1 MKKPGKLVRLWK
13 NLQVSAK
20 LTLIFFLVLSLTI
33 GLITA
38 RQSYTS
44 FRLLEEKSLEHME
57 NLAGQVVLNFTQNL
71 EDIENSAYV
80 SMTSRQV
87 PKTLGG
93 SGTYADQKYTLATMI
108 TSTTSYDFVMAKNA
122 RGQLISSDLS
132 TISGDLRSQI
142 EEDCKQILNEHQ
154 ENTLGSCRWLR
165 MESGQVYLLRDV
177 YDAQPLRHTGV
188 MVLHIRQPFFAVN
201 TASGDT
207 GFLFLDKQ
215 GHFLTYTGRDLPEEM
230 LSLIV
235 QDAEQGRLKETNE
248 WLGQEYFAVEKG
260 GTDWTA
266 VVIRST
272 RSYRNGC
279 AAIKQNGILLGAM
292 GVILGMI
299 VVYVLTKSALS
310 KLGEIKRSM
319 KGIAE
324 GNFDCRIQVTD
335 EDDISQLAIA
345 FNDMSQRISELM
357 EQLVEKERMRS
368 NAELQVLEYKYRAL
382 ETQIRPHFIYNALE
396 VISSMAKIKGET
408 EMIHI
413 VQTISRYFRS
423 ITQNTTDQFITVQQE
438 FDRLQDYTE
447 IYRFMH
453 GDKLKTV
460 FSAREVARNA
470 MIPTMILQPVVENA
484 LKYGLRSREED
495 SEVRI
500 HAYAKDG
507 KLFITV
513 RDSGKGLTREQ
524 MEKLESGETGSG
536 SQSSGIG
543 MANVRQRLKLI
554 YGDESSL
561 SFQNREGGGVKV
573 TIEIP
578 FAYSEPDDLE
588 ELAQMDDWSDLEDL
602 W

>member
-1 MKKPGKLVRLWK
+1 MTMIRFWK
-13 NLQVSAK
+13 DLNFSTK

-33 GLITA
+33 GLITT

-44 FRLLEEKSLEHME
+44 FALLETNSLEHME
-57 NLAGQVVLNFTQNL
+57 NLAGQVVLNFTQAL
-71 EDIENSAYV
+71 EDIENSTYT

-87 PKTLGG
+87 PRSLGG
-93 SGTYADQKYTLATMI
+93 ETTYANQKYTLATMI
-108 TSTTSYDFVMAKNA
+108 SSSTSYDYILARNA
-122 RGQLISSDLS
+122 WDQLICTDFRQDVAKSLQP
-132 TISGDLRSQI
+132 QI
-142 EEDCKQILNEHQ
+142 EADCKQILEEYQ
-154 ENTLGSCRWLR
+154 DNTQGSCSWIR
-165 MESGQVYLLRDV
+165 MESGQVYLLRDI
-177 YDAQPLRHTGV
+177 YDTQPMRHTGV
-188 MVLHIRQPFFAVN
+188 MVLHIAQPFFAVN
-201 TASGDT
+201 SNSEDT
-207 GFLFLDKQ
+207 GFLFLDKS
-215 GHFLTYTGRDLPEEM
+215 GNFLTYTGTDVTEEM
-230 LSLIV
+230 LSEVVSDVENGTISRKN
-235 QDAEQGRLKETNE
+235 DWSDG
-248 WLGQEYFAVEKG
+248 EYFAAWAKG
-260 GTDWTA
+260 SQWGV

-272 RSYRNGC
+272 RSYREGC
-279 AAIKQNGILLGAM
+279 DSILRNGILLGAL
-292 GVILGMI
+292 GLVLGM
-299 VVYVLTKSALS
+299 VLVYVLTKSALK
-310 KLGEIKRSM
+310 KLAEIKESM
-319 KGIAE
+319 KGVAE
-324 GNFDCRIQVTD
+324 GNFDCRIEVTD
-335 EDDISQLAIA
+335 QDDISQLAIA
-345 FNDMSQRISELM
+345 FNEMSQKISQLM
-357 EQLVEKERMRS
+357 DQLVEKERMRS

-423 ITQNTTDQFITVQQE
+423 ITQNITDQFVTVQQE

-484 LKYGLRSREED
+484 LKYGLRSQEED
-495 SEVRI
+495 SEIRV
-500 HAYAKDG
+500 HAYAREG
-507 KLFITV
+507 KLFITI
-513 RDSGKGLTREQ
+513 RDSGKGLSPEQ
-524 MEKLESGETGSG
+524 LEKLEKGETSGS

-554 YGDESSL
+554 YGDESSVT
-561 SFQNREGGGVKV
+561 FRNREGGGVKV

-588 ELAQMDDWSDLEDL
+588 ELEQMDGWDDLDEL